1 MKLKLYLLVG
11 LFLIHFSMLGTPS
24 KMNEDRFANYLN
36 VLTVPEPPTAISPQI
51 YAGTATLAA
60 LTATGTNLQWYAA
73 LTGGDPL
80 VLTTALVDGTTYY
93 VSQTSG
99 SEESKRTPVTAKK
112 ISEVTQT
119 LCGATLSN
127 LTSTASTHASV
138 KWFTDATGGTA
149 LDETAAITSGNYY
162 VEQQMPQIYTVASN
176 LGSGYQYSQIAN
188 DALGNIYISEMTIIS
203 YNEIGLPVY
212 SESLKKMNSDG
223 TNVQTLATGS
233 IGIIKG
239 FDVDAL
245 GNIFYIDTYY
255 DKIIKMNNNGDNVQ
269 VFANGFQGIQT
280 LSIDPSGIFNIVD
293 YWNKNFIKVNASGTI
308 IEGSI
313 PYSISNQD
321 SPFRIKVD
329 ALGNIFSLDLYF
341 TFSKGIKRRNNDGSY
356 QILSNGQVRGIEL
369 DSNGKLYYSEGNSI
383 KKMNIDGTDIET
395 VTNALYSPSG
405 ISIDAWGVI
414 NVFDYNQ
421 VKKILPQPYTSN
433 RVLVNVIVEE
443 SLEAPTVTTPLNY
456 NQNETASALTATSGG
471 SSLLWYTTATA
482 GTGSATAPTP
492 DTTIGGGTSYWVSSV
507 SASGCESERTE
518 IKVIIP
524 MQVPTAINTQIYAGT
539 ATIANLTATG
549 VNLNWYADDT
559 GGEPLAVTTALVDE
573 TTYYVSQTSGSVES
587 DRIAV
592 TVKRISKASQT
603 FCSYSGATV
612 ADIVISPSP
621 DATVE
626 WFTTATEGT
635 ALEGTAVLS
644 SGSYYVAQTH
654 TENTTL
660 VTSNRVLVNVVI
672 ETVQMPTAVSPINH
686 VQGVVATAL
695 TTTSGGTKLW
705 YITATGGEG
714 SQEAPIPST
723 ATVGSTSY
731 WVAAVTTNGC
741 ESERLEIIV
750 NINEQVPATHL
761 HLDGVNDHVTLPS
774 SVSNALSGGTEVT
787 IEYWFKGNKVQSA
800 VRFQNNNGFI
810 VAGWGNSGGNSQFII
825 STDGSTNGVSCGP
838 LTTVE
843 DNTWHHLAMV
853 WKKNTIFATYLDG
866 VLQSSRVAANVNLP
880 VFTGNVGFLGSYYA
894 NGEYTKGNL
903 EDVRIWNVA
912 RTANQISSSKNCE
925 LNGTETGLIAY
936 YKFNQGINAGNNAL
950 ESTLVDATSN
960 ANNATITNLALTGE
974 GSNFLSGSPVVSG
987 IVVTGQATVTTPIN
1001 YYQNE
1006 TATPLTATSA
1016 GTGLLWYTTATGGS
1030 GSIDAPTPETATI
1043 GNTSYWVS
1051 STSEIGCESA
1061 RTEIVVTIT
1070 VLENPVVKS
1079 LQIYAGSATIA
1090 NLTATGTNLQWYTD
1104 ATDGAALASTTI
1116 LMDGATYYVSQSSG
1130 SQESNRTAV
1139 TVRKICEASQTFCSN
1154 SGPTVADLVNSPSA
1168 DATVKWFTTASANA
1182 LAVSDVLVTGAYY
1195 IEQTLLDNT
1204 TVVTSNRVLVN
1215 VVVEVSATPS
1225 VTSPIS
1231 YVQGTTAS
1239 ALTATT
1245 EEAGL
1250 VWYTTETGGMGSTTA
1265 PIPSTATVGTTYYW
1279 VASTNAN
1286 GCESTRTEIVV
1297 NTTAFVLTITNH
1309 PEAIT
1314 IAGGQN
1320 TSFTATV
1327 NSNSA
1332 NYQWQVS
1339 HDGGSTFTDLTNDGI
1354 YSGVTSASLTL
1365 TNVPISMHGKQYK
1378 VKVSNGSEVVSN
1390 AAALAVTVPTFNNE
1404 RFWKNRG
1411 TAGFSASDADYSVTA
1426 LDANNMPY
1434 VAFADGAN
1442 SDKATVMKFNGTS
1455 WDIVGTAGFSTSSN
1469 VYNFSIVF
1477 DASNMPYVAYVG
1489 GNNLIEVKHF
1499 NGTSWTNVGTSG
1511 LANQAEGLSFALDA
1525 SGTPYVAYVDYGAN
1539 YKTTVRKLVANAWVL
1554 VGNAGFTAGESYDT
1568 SFAIDEQGTPY
1579 VVYRDDS
1586 NDGKATAMKFNGS
1599 AWVSVGPASGFSPD
1613 VAFYTSL
1620 SIDRAGTPYA
1630 TFVDFYTDQPV
1641 VMKFNGSEWVMVGT
1655 PGFASGVL
1663 YSSSIALDGSGTPF
1677 IVYQDFDNND
1687 KVTVKRFNGT
1697 SWTTVGEPGFSMG
1710 ATTYTSLDVDAS
1722 GTPYVGF
1729 IDASM
1734 GNKVTVMKFNGSN
1747 VETIWENGSWDNGV
1761 PSFTMKAIIDDT
1773 LVLSTDLQASALEV
1787 TTNGSIT
1794 VATGTVLTV
1803 SGKIINNNTPAH
1815 FVVED
1820 HGILLQQQD
1829 IQNEGPITVNVNS
1842 FPLYRQDYTL
1852 WSSPVENQNLRS
1864 FSLQTLFNRFSSYN
1878 TAAGTG
1884 ANPVGAYVQEIFT
1897 TADMATKTFTTANGY
1912 LIRMPNNWD
1921 EYVTNTIPGVSYP
1934 GVFKGVPQNGAISR
1948 ALSTSN
1954 VGMNLVGNPYP
1965 SPISID
1971 AFFDGNPDVEQ
1982 TIYYWRKRNDATG
1995 SGYATLNVL
2004 GFVSAQSEINNLDME
2019 YVINPGQG
2027 FFVKTTGATQLNF
2040 NNTMRSSNTEGLFL
2054 RNAPQEKHR
2063 LWLGLSNSTGSVGQ
2077 TLIGY
2082 TAGATEN
2089 ADNGLDAAYFN
2100 DSATALTSLI
2110 DGNEYA
2116 IQGRSLPFST
2126 TDSVPLGFKSATNG
2140 AYTIA
2145 LSNFDGLFATE
2156 QAVFLKDNTTGSVTN
2171 LKLSDYSFTTPAG
2184 VFNSRFELRYD
2195 STLNTNNPQDL
2206 ESQILIASKNNT
2218 ITINAGTAIMEK
2230 IELYDV
2236 SGRLLFKKSG
2246 IDKSI
2251 ETLENLTAANQVLL
2265 VKVTTQDKVSVTKKI
2280 VY

>member
-36 VLTVPEPPTAISPQI
+36 VLTVPEPPTAIYAQI

-73 LTGGDPL
+73 PTGGEPLAITTNLVDGTTYYVSQTIEGIESSRTPVKAKKISDATQTVCNGSNVASLVTTSNAVPEITTHWFTSATGETSLEGTATLESESYYVEESKTASTVTVTNSVTYPGEIASDALGNIYIIKNNQTYNTYNLIKMNPDGTNIQTLLSSISYYNVGLAVDASGTIYISDMEGVKKMNNDGTNIQLIAGITNSKIALDSSGFIYVSNNGSIIKMNSEGTTISTIPMPQNQYFRPSVWDIYVDSSGNIYTSTYHLGLNGIQKRNSDGLLLETLIPNLSPSSFIIDPSGNIYFVTSNGYLNKMNNDGTNSQFLIYLEYTSTIAYALDGIYVGTLYNVLKFTEPYTSNRVL
-80 VLTTALVDGTTYY
+80 VNVVVDDALEAPTAITPINYNQNVTASALTATTEEAGLLWYNTATGGVGSTTAPIPNTATGGSTSYWVSSINEKGCVSARTKIVVTIAVQAPTATNLQIFAGTATFANLTATGVNLKWYTDATGGEPLAVTTALVDGTTYY

-99 SEESKRTPVTAKK
+99 S
-112 ISEVTQT
+112 
-119 LCGATLSN
+119 
-127 LTSTASTHASV
+127 
-138 KWFTDATGGTA
+138 
-149 LDETAAITSGNYY
+149 
-162 VEQQMPQIYTVASN
+162 
-176 LGSGYQYSQIAN
+176 
-188 DALGNIYISEMTIIS
+188 
-203 YNEIGLPVY
+203 
-212 SESLKKMNSDG
+212 
-223 TNVQTLATGS
+223 
-233 IGIIKG
+233 
-239 FDVDAL
+239 
-245 GNIFYIDTYY
+245 
-255 DKIIKMNNNGDNVQ
+255 
-269 VFANGFQGIQT
+269 
-280 LSIDPSGIFNIVD
+280 
-293 YWNKNFIKVNASGTI
+293 
-308 IEGSI
+308 
-313 PYSISNQD
+313 
-321 SPFRIKVD
+321 
-329 ALGNIFSLDLYF
+329 
-341 TFSKGIKRRNNDGSY
+341 
-356 QILSNGQVRGIEL
+356 
-369 DSNGKLYYSEGNSI
+369 
-383 KKMNIDGTDIET
+383 
-395 VTNALYSPSG
+395 
-405 ISIDAWGVI
+405 
-414 NVFDYNQ
+414 
-421 VKKILPQPYTSN
+421 
-433 RVLVNVIVEE
+433 
-443 SLEAPTVTTPLNY
+443 
-456 NQNETASALTATSGG
+456 
-471 SSLLWYTTATA
+471 
-482 GTGSATAPTP
+482 
-492 DTTIGGGTSYWVSSV
+492 
-507 SASGCESERTE
+507 
-518 IKVIIP
+518 
-524 MQVPTAINTQIYAGT
+524 
-539 ATIANLTATG
+539 
-549 VNLNWYADDT
+549 
-559 GGEPLAVTTALVDE
+559 
-573 TTYYVSQTSGSVES
+573 VES
-587 DRIAV
+587 DRSAV
-592 TVKRISKASQT
+592 TVKRISEASQT
-603 FCSYSGATV
+603 FCSYSGATI
-612 ADIVISPSP
+612 ADIVISPSA

-635 ALEGTAVLS
+635 ALEDTAVLS

-705 YITATGGEG
+705 YTTATGGEA
-714 SQEAPIPST
+714 SQEAPVPNT

-731 WVAAVTTNGC
+731 WVATITTNGC

-761 HLDGVNDHVTLPS
+761 HLDGVNDRVMLPS
-774 SVSNALSGGTEVT
+774 TVSDALSGGTEVT

-800 VRFQNNNGFI
+800 VRFQNTNGFI
-810 VAGWGNSGGNSQFII
+810 VAGWGNSGGKSQFII

-960 ANNATITNLALTGE
+960 ANNATLTNLALTGE

-987 IVVTGQATVTTPIN
+987 IVATGQATVTSPIN

-1006 TATPLTATSA
+1006 TAIPLTATSA

-1030 GSIDAPTPETATI
+1030 GSINAPTPETATI

-1051 STSEIGCESA
+1051 STSEIGCESE
-1061 RTEIVVTIT
+1061 RTEIVVT
-1070 VLENPVVKS
+1070 
-1079 LQIYAGSATIA
+1079 
-1090 NLTATGTNLQWYTD
+1090 
-1104 ATDGAALASTTI
+1104 
-1116 LMDGATYYVSQSSG
+1116 
-1130 SQESNRTAV
+1130 
-1139 TVRKICEASQTFCSN
+1139 
-1154 SGPTVADLVNSPSA
+1154 
-1168 DATVKWFTTASANA
+1168 
-1182 LAVSDVLVTGAYY
+1182 
-1195 IEQTLLDNT
+1195 
-1204 TVVTSNRVLVN
+1204 
-1215 VVVEVSATPS
+1215 
-1225 VTSPIS
+1225 
-1231 YVQGTTAS
+1231 
-1239 ALTATT
+1239 
-1245 EEAGL
+1245 
-1250 VWYTTETGGMGSTTA
+1250 
-1265 PIPSTATVGTTYYW
+1265 
-1279 VASTNAN
+1279 
-1286 GCESTRTEIVV
+1286 
-1297 NTTAFVLTITNH
+1297 TTAFVLTITNH

-1314 IAGGQN
+1314 ITGGQN
-1320 TSFTATV
+1320 TNFTATV

-1339 HDGGSTFTDLTNDGI
+1339 HDGGTTYTDLVNDQL
-1354 YSGVTSASLTL
+1354 YSGATTATL
-1365 TNVPISMHGKQYK
+1365 SVNNAPISMSGYQYK
-1378 VKVSNGSEVVSN
+1378 VKINGSELLSD
-1390 AAALAVTVPTFNNE
+1390 AALLTVTVPDFNNN

-1411 TAGFSASDADYSVTA
+1411 AAGFSASDADYSVTA

-1442 SDKATVMKFNGTS
+1442 SNKATVMKFNGTS
-1455 WDIVGTAGFSTSSN
+1455 WVTVGTAGFSASSN

-1489 GNNLIEVKHF
+1489 GDNLIEVKHF

-1579 VVYRDDS
+1579 VVYRDES

-1599 AWVSVGPASGFSPD
+1599 AWVSVGPSSGFSPD

-1697 SWTTVGEPGFSMG
+1697 SWTTVGESGFSMG
-1710 ATTYTSLDVDAS
+1710 AGTFTSLDVDAS

-1729 IDASM
+1729 IDAAL

-1747 VETIWENGSWDNGV
+1747 VETIWENGSWDNGE

-1773 LVLSTDLQASALEV
+1773 LMLSTDLQASAIEL

-1803 SGKIINNNTPAH
+1803 GGKIINNNTPAH

-1829 IQNEGPITVNVNS
+1829 VANEGDITVNVNS

-1864 FSLQTLFNRFSSYN
+1864 FSLQTLFNRFSSYD

-1884 ANPVGAYVQEIFT
+1884 AEPVGAYVQEIFT
-1897 TADMATKTFTTANGY
+1897 TADMAAKTFTTANGY
-1912 LIRMPNNWD
+1912 LIRMPNDWD
-1921 EYVTNTIPGVSYP
+1921 DYVDNSIPGVSYP
-1934 GVFKGVPQNGAISR
+1934 GVFKGIPQNGTISR

-1954 VGMNLVGNPYP
+1954 TGMNLVGNPYP

-1971 AFFDGNPDVEQ
+1971 AFFDGNPGVEQ
-1982 TIYYWRKRNDATG
+1982 TIYYWRKRNDASG
-1995 SGYATLNVL
+1995 SGYATFNAL

-2040 NNTMRSSNTEGLFL
+2040 NNTMRSSNTGGLFL
-2054 RNAPQEKHR
+2054 RNAPEEKHR
-2063 LWLGLSNSTGSVGQ
+2063 LWLRLSNSTGSVGQ

-2082 TAGATEN
+2082 TVGATEN
-2089 ADNGLDAAYFN
+2089 VDNGLDAAYFN
-2100 DSATALTSLI
+2100 DSSTALTSLI
-2110 DGNEYA
+2110 NGDEYA
-2116 IQGRSLPFST
+2116 IQGRSLPFSNN
-2126 TDSVPLGFKSATNG
+2126 DIVPLGFKSALNG
-2140 AYTIA
+2140 DYTLS
-2145 LSNFDGLFATE
+2145 LSNFDGVFATE
-2156 QAVFLKDNTTGSVTN
+2156 QAVYLKDNTTGLVTN

-2184 VFNSRFELRYD
+2184 VFNARFELRYD
-2195 STLNTNNPQDL
+2195 STLDTKNPQDM
-2206 ESQILIASKNNT
+2206 ENQILISSKDNT
-2218 ITINAGTAIMEK
+2218 ITINTGTAIMEK

-2236 SGRLLFKKSG
+2236 SGRLLFEKSG
-2246 IDKSI
+2246 LDKSK
-2251 ETLENLTAANQVLL
+2251 ETFEHVTAANQVLL
-2265 VKVTTQDKVSVTKKI
+2265 VKVTTQDKVSVTRKI